1 MSQPEASNF
10 EGERMTVEGSCEK
23 RFSEVQ
29 EEFER
34 NLAERGEVGASVCVT
49 VDGESV
55 VDLWG
60 GVADPATGRAWGRDT
75 IGVVWSSTKGATALC
90 AHILVSRGELDLD
103 RRVTDYWP
111 EFGKNGKGDVTVRML
126 LAHQA
131 GLAAHREPL
140 PEGALCDWDLTV
152 DLLAAQQPWWEPGTR
167 SGYHALTFGHLAG
180 ELVRRVSGVSL
191 GTFFRREVAERL
203 GIDFWIG
210 LPESE
215 EARVAPTIA
224 AVPPADFEQ
233 LPRFYQVALSDPTS
247 LQGHV
252 ILNSGG
258 LMTPGAMDTHAVYAA
273 EIPAVNG
280 VANARALAGMY
291 RPLALGGEGLLDE
304 ATIAEASRVASA
316 STVDATILYPTRWTL
331 GFMKSTDN
339 LADGGVENSV
349 LLSEE
354 AFGHAGMG
362 GSLGFADPRA
372 RLSFGYSMNKQG
384 GGLGMNFRGQA
395 LVDAVY
401 RALGYRQPSGGGIW
415 FA

>member
-1 MSQPEASNF
+1 MGVQ
-10 EGERMTVEGSCEK
+10 GTCEE

-29 EEFER
+29 QEFER
-34 NLAERGEVGASVCVT
+34 NFAERGEVGASVCVT
-49 VDGESV
+49 VDGETV

-60 GVADPATGRAWGRDT
+60 GVADNSTGRAWERDT
-75 IGVVWSSTKGATALC
+75 ISVVWSATKGATAIC

-111 EFGKNGKGDVTVRML
+111 EFGKNGKDEVPVRCL

-140 PEGALCDWDLTV
+140 PEGGLTDWDLTV
-152 DLLAAQQPWWEPGTR
+152 DLLAAQEPWWEPGTK

-180 ELVRRVSGVSL
+180 ELVRRVTGLSL
-191 GTFFRREVAERL
+191 GTFFRQEVAEPL

-215 EARVAPTIA
+215 HARCAPTISA
-224 AVPPADFEQ
+224 EPPTDPNE
-233 LPRFYQVALSDPTS
+233 LPRFYQAALYDPTS

-252 ILNSGG
+252 LLNSGG
-258 LMTPGAMDTHAVYAA
+258 LMVPGAMDTPAVYAA

-291 RPLALGGEGLLDE
+291 RPLSIGGGGLIDE
-304 ATIAEASRVASA
+304 ATLAEASRVASA
-316 STVDATILYPTRWTL
+316 LSVDATILYPTRWAL
-331 GFMKSTDN
+331 GFMKAVDN

-349 LLSEE
+349 LLTDE
-354 AFGHAGMG
+354 AFGHVGMG
-362 GSLGFADPRA
+362 GSVGIADPRA
-372 RLSFGYSMNKQG
+372 RMSFGYSMNRQG
-384 GGLGMNFRGQA
+384 GGLGMNDRGQA
-395 LVDAVY
+395 LADAVY
-401 RALGYRQPSGGGIW
+401 RALGYRQPAGGGMW